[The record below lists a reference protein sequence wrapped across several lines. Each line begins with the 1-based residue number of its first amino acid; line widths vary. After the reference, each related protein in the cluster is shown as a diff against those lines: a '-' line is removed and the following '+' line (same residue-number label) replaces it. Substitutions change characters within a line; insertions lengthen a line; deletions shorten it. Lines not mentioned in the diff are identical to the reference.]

1 MTGKKIKNTKIKP
14 FLRWAGGKR
23 WLTKNIVDY
32 LPAEF
37 NNYHE
42 PFIGGGSIFLHLK
55 SNKIIK
61 NRSFISDYNDDLVNT
76 YNQIAQNHKELTIE
90 LLKLKN
96 NKEDYYKIRS
106 SIPTNPLNKASR
118 FIYLNKASFNGLY
131 RVNKKGEYN
140 VPYGNRNLKDFYTV
154 ENIKN
159 VSKLLQ
165 DNVSI
170 NSNDFYDCLKNINYG
185 DLVFLDP
192 PYTVAH
198 ENNGFVQYNQKIFMW
213 EDQERLKK
221 LLIEINRR
229 GAYFLLTNAKHESI
243 KMLFSDVGNRIK
255 VQRHSTIGGVGASR
269 EEINE
274 YIFTNIY

>member
-1 MTGKKIKNTKIKP
+1 MTKKTIKKNKIKP

-42 PFIGGGSIFLHLK
+42 PFIGGGSIFLYLK
-55 SNKIIK
+55 SNDIIK
-61 NRSFISDYNDDLVNT
+61 HRSFISDYNNELVNT
-76 YNQIAQNHKELTIE
+76 YNQIAQNPNELTLE
-90 LLKLKN
+90 LLKYKN
-96 NKEDYYKIRS
+96 NKEEYYKIRS
-106 SIPTNPLNKASR
+106 SKPTSNLKKASK
-118 FIYLNKASFNGLY
+118 FIYLNKTSFNGLY

-140 VPYGNRNLKDFYTV
+140 VPYGNRNLKDFYTI

-159 VSKLLQ
+159 VSKLLR
-165 DNVSI
+165 DKVTIS
-170 NSNDFYDCLKNINYG
+170 SNDFYDCLENINHG
-185 DLVFLDP
+185 DFVFLDP

-213 EDQERLKK
+213 EDQERLKS

-243 KMLFSDVGNRIK
+243 KELFSDVGNRIK
-255 VQRHSTIGGVGASR
+255 VQRHSTIGGIGASR

>member
-1 MTGKKIKNTKIKP
+1 MIKKNKIKP

-23 WLTKNIVDY
+23 WLTKNIIDY
-32 LPAEF
+32 LPSEF

-61 NRSFISDYNDDLVNT
+61 NRSFISDYNNELVNT
-76 YNQIAQNHKELTIE
+76 YNQIAQNPKELTLE

-106 SIPTNPLNKASR
+106 SKPISEIKKASR
-118 FIYLNKASFNGLY
+118 FLYLNKSSFNGLY
-131 RVNKKGEYN
+131 RVNRKGEYN
-140 VPYGNRNLKDFYTV
+140 VPFGNRNLKDFYTI

-159 VSKLLQ
+159 VSKLLK

-170 NSNDFYDCLKNINYG
+170 SSNDFYDCLENISKG

-213 EDQERLKK
+213 EDQERLKR
-221 LLIEINRR
+221 LLIEIKRR
-229 GAYFLLTNAKHESI
+229 GAYFILTNAKHESI
-243 KMLFSDVGNRIK
+243 KELFSDVGNRIK
-255 VQRHSTIGGVGASR
+255 VQRHSTIGGIGASR
-269 EEINE
+269 EQINE